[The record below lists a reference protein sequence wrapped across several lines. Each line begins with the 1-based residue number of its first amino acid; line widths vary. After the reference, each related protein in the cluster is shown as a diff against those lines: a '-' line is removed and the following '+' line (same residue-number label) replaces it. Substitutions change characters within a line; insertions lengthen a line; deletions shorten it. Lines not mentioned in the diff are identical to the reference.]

1 MDKGRSKLKII
12 EDKEKV
18 LIWSD
23 FQRSTCFQGV
33 DEEIPVSKQGV
44 DEEGFLLGV
53 RSAHQWISKGGGQ
66 GRGDLK
72 KISGFSELGSFSPS
86 SSSS

>member
-1 MDKGRSKLKII
+1 M
-12 EDKEKV
+12 
-18 LIWSD
+18 
-23 FQRSTCFQGV
+23 
-33 DEEIPVSKQGV
+33 

-53 RSAHQWISKGGGQ
+53 RSTHQWISKGGGQ

-86 SSSS
+86 SSHRDLHVHRHYTAIIIEALNIS